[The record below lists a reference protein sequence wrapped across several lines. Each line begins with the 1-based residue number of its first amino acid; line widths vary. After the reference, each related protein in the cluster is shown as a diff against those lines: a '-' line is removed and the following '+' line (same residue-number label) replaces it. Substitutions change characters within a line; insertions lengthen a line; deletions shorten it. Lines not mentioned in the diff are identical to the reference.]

1 MMLGCKG
8 LRPDQKNGVKEPR
21 SMYRRLT
28 EIASY
33 WFSNGRFRGNV
44 GRGEGGGELRY
55 HYSRTLVTVILKSIK
70 RSPLLR
76 GSSHP

>member
-1 MMLGCKG
+1 MLGCKG

-44 GRGEGGGELRY
+44 GRGEGGGGELRY

>member
-44 GRGEGGGELRY
+44 GRGEGGGGGGGGEL
-55 HYSRTLVTVILKSIK
+55 
-70 RSPLLR
+70 
-76 GSSHP
+76 

>member
-8 LRPDQKNGVKEPR
+8 LRPDQKNGVKEPQ

-44 GRGEGGGELRY
+44 GRGAEGGGGGEL
-55 HYSRTLVTVILKSIK
+55 
-70 RSPLLR
+70 
-76 GSSHP
+76 

>member
-44 GRGEGGGELRY
+44 GRGEGGGGEN
-55 HYSRTLVTVILKSIK
+55 SDIITVE
-70 RSPLLR
+70 P
-76 GSSHP
+76 